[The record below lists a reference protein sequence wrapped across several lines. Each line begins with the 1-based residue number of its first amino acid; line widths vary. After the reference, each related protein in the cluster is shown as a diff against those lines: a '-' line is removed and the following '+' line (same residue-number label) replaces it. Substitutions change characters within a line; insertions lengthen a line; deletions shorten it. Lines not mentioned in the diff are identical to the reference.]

1 MWPIPQGLPRHFLPK
16 VAAFLLAAFSLLS
29 AETADSLLSQMTADI
44 VTVPRH
50 PGVTDSGI
58 HTSQADTSVALSPQ
72 SSSIEPQTSQADP
85 RDSIASLQNDSED
98 DIPRTPS
105 PDSGGVAGVSPA
117 EGVAAHR
124 QAQGPETGDGSE
136 GEASPD
142 TSWKCETVDLS
153 AGDVE
158 PQAPRPEPRLS
169 SPKKSVLYLSGGERS
184 PWFHLGVL
192 YAIESYKV
200 RIDSVVGTSWGAFVG
215 YLWTHGMT
223 LDDIQRILLDPY
235 LQGYVGHNMF
245 DDLYNKK
252 REQAGWPISPDGV
265 PSLRYRFALQPDPS
279 RTLQKI
285 SKSIEPDTS
294 AHRYALAK
302 LRFQEAMNRVPRGA
316 VIPFTVLGCN
326 GEEWESSEYVFKSL
340 PLIEN
345 YNSGELCPGL
355 AVPYEDVY
363 DQVPIISVGIPR
375 VASASVSSWNSPWQR
390 ILFEKPLQN
399 LSYQESGVVLRAHY
413 ATDSSYTV
421 WIQAGFSAL
430 ERHATELMPFRSDS
444 LEYTALKKVAAP
456 WFRFKPS
463 FDSLS
468 AETHSTVASYWNESD
483 TGMVAPENFLKE
495 ISREPAYDSVS
506 FDMLPTGNVLVGAK
520 VAPTVDVSVGGFGSN
535 AIGPHAYG
543 DVTLS
548 FVNQMDIALGV
559 SGFVGPRS
567 YGVSP
572 RLEISRLWNRDWSVG
587 LRYDWQ
593 TLRPFES
600 YLEDNAYFTTPRGEE
615 RSDFNMW
622 VDYHLT
628 VHQVASLTFLLGD
641 RTIDFAQVYRM
652 DDLET
657 WPISPGLQYR
667 YEDGDT
673 DPFFS
678 YSGQSLFLGWGL
690 QSVRYKID
698 IADLIPI
705 YHKISLEMYASRSPV
720 SFLTL
725 GLFLGGGLDTFHDEG
740 HGYVY
745 PKSTGIRPMD
755 NFYRRR
761 VSATPWTGEW
771 YNPELLSHHY
781 GLARINLGLHK
792 GMFGMWVFGAYVRDF
807 EENPTAHLG
816 ADKFILE
823 PTQQCHAQRFEIR
836 HVTIHGLGP
845 HAQLPRQTIVGHG
858 VNAALPG
865 QLDGLIQHD
874 LCRIVAFS
882 RHFFAPVYYKLAI

>member
-1 MWPIPQGLPRHFLPK
+1 MPK
-16 VAAFLLAAFSLLS
+16 VAAILLVAFSLLP
-29 AETADSLLSQMTADI
+29 AEPADSLLSQMTADQDS
-44 VTVPRH
+44 TAQAPADSLVP
-50 PGVTDSGI
+50 T
-58 HTSQADTSVALSPQ
+58 TSEPQ
-72 SSSIEPQTSQADP
+72 SSQADP

-98 DIPRTPS
+98 DISRTS
-105 PDSGGVAGVSPA
+105 NSDSGGVAGVSPA
-117 EGVAAHR
+117 EGVADAAEKGELIGDPR
-124 QAQGPETGDGSE
+124 LGSATLTTGRGDDKRKLEMACGGSE

-142 TSWKCETVDLS
+142 TSWKCETIDLS
-153 AGDVE
+153 TGEISPSDSGYPNSEIRIPNSA
-158 PQAPRPEPRLS
+158 
-169 SPKKSVLYLSGGERS
+169 PKKSVLYLSGGERS

-192 YAIESYKV
+192 YAIETYKV

-223 LDDIQRILLDPY
+223 LDDIQRVLLDPY

-252 REQAGWPISPDGV
+252 QEQARWPISPDGV
-265 PSLRYRFALQPDPS
+265 PSLRYRFALQPDS
-279 RTLQKI
+279 SMTLRKI
-285 SKSIEPDTS
+285 PKSFEPDTS

-326 GEEWESSEYVFKSL
+326 GEQWNTSEYVFKSL
-340 PLIEN
+340 PLVEN

-355 AVPYEDVY
+355 AEPYEDVY

-375 VASASVSSWNSPWQR
+375 VALASVSSWNSPWQR
-390 ILFEKPLQN
+390 ILFEKPLQS

-413 ATDSSYTV
+413 ATDSSYTA

-430 ERHATELMPFRSDS
+430 ERHATELIPFRNDS
-444 LEYTALKKVAAP
+444 LDYLTFKKVAAP
-456 WFRFKPS
+456 WFKFKPS

-468 AETHSTVASYWNESD
+468 AETHSTIASYWNESD

-495 ISREPAYDSVS
+495 ISKEPAYDSVS

-572 RLEISRLWNRDWSVG
+572 KLEISRLWNRDWSVG

-600 YLEDNAYFTTPRGEE
+600 YLEDNAYFTTPRGEK

-628 VHQVASLTFLLGD
+628 AHQVTSLTFMLGD

-657 WPISPGLQYR
+657 WPVSPSLQYR
-667 YEDGDT
+667 YAEGDT

-678 YSGQSLFLGWGL
+678 YGGQSLFLEWGL

-705 YHKISLEMYASRSPV
+705 YHKLSLEMYASRSPV

-745 PKSTGIRPMD
+745 PKSTGIKPMD

-761 VSATPWTGEW
+761 VAATPWTGEW

-781 GLARINLGLHK
+781 GLVRINLGLHK

-823 PTQQCHAQRFEIR
+823 PTLRFAYKSISVSAGMSRLVDRE
-836 HVTIHGLGP
+836 TLDELGDVMDYTFFV
-845 HAQLPRQTIVGHG
+845 RVG
-858 VNAALPG
+858 NYS
-865 QLDGLIQHD
+865 
-874 LCRIVAFS
+874 F
-882 RHFFAPVYYKLAI
+882 

>member
-1 MWPIPQGLPRHFLPK
+1 MWPIPQGLPRRFMPK
-16 VAAFLLAAFSLLS
+16 VAAILLVAFSLLP
-29 AETADSLLSQMTADI
+29 AEPADSLLSQMTADQDS
-44 VTVPRH
+44 TAQAPADSLVP
-50 PGVTDSGI
+50 T
-58 HTSQADTSVALSPQ
+58 TSEPQ
-72 SSSIEPQTSQADP
+72 SSQADP

-98 DIPRTPS
+98 DISRTS
-105 PDSGGVAGVSPA
+105 NSDSGGVAGVSPA
-117 EGVAAHR
+117 EGVADAAEKGELIGDPR
-124 QAQGPETGDGSE
+124 LGSATLTTGRGDDKRKLEMACGGSE

-142 TSWKCETVDLS
+142 TSWKCETIDLS
-153 AGDVE
+153 TGEISPSDSGYPNSEIRIPNSA
-158 PQAPRPEPRLS
+158 
-169 SPKKSVLYLSGGERS
+169 PKKSVLYLSGGERS

-192 YAIESYKV
+192 YAIETYKV

-223 LDDIQRILLDPY
+223 LDDIQRVLLDPY

-252 REQAGWPISPDGV
+252 QEQARWPISPDGV
-265 PSLRYRFALQPDPS
+265 PSLRYRFALQPDS
-279 RTLQKI
+279 SMTLRKI
-285 SKSIEPDTS
+285 PKSFEPDTS

-326 GEEWESSEYVFKSL
+326 GEQWNTSEYVFKSL
-340 PLIEN
+340 PLVEN

-355 AVPYEDVY
+355 AEPYEDVY

-375 VASASVSSWNSPWQR
+375 VALASVSSWNSPWQR
-390 ILFEKPLQN
+390 ILFEKPLQS

-413 ATDSSYTV
+413 ATDSSYTA

-430 ERHATELMPFRSDS
+430 ERHATELIPFRNDS
-444 LEYTALKKVAAP
+444 LDYLTFKKVAAP
-456 WFRFKPS
+456 WFKFKPS

-468 AETHSTVASYWNESD
+468 AETHSTIASYWNESD

-495 ISREPAYDSVS
+495 ISKEPAYDSVS

-572 RLEISRLWNRDWSVG
+572 KLEISRLWNRDWSVG

-600 YLEDNAYFTTPRGEE
+600 YLEDNAYFTTPRGEK

-628 VHQVASLTFLLGD
+628 AHQVTSLTFMLGD

-657 WPISPGLQYR
+657 WPVSPSLQYR
-667 YEDGDT
+667 YAEGDT

-678 YSGQSLFLGWGL
+678 YGGQSLFLEWGL

-705 YHKISLEMYASRSPV
+705 YHKLSLEMYASRSPV

-745 PKSTGIRPMD
+745 PKSTGIKPMD

-761 VSATPWTGEW
+761 VAATPWTGEW

-781 GLARINLGLHK
+781 GLVRINLGLHK

-823 PTQQCHAQRFEIR
+823 PTLRFAYKSISVSAGMSRLVDRE
-836 HVTIHGLGP
+836 TLDELGDVMDYTFFV
-845 HAQLPRQTIVGHG
+845 RVG
-858 VNAALPG
+858 NYS
-865 QLDGLIQHD
+865 
-874 LCRIVAFS
+874 F
-882 RHFFAPVYYKLAI
+882 